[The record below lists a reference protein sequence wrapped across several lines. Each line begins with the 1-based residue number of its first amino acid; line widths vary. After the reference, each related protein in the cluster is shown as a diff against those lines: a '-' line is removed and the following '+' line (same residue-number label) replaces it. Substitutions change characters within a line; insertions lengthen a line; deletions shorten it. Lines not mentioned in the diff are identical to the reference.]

1 MTIAFVVLKRW
12 PISATPKWTQ
22 AMRGAHLPE
31 IVLGNKV
38 VIGLAY
44 GRLNWKPRRLLTLHP
59 RLLPWLSPSGTWRK
73 RGWVRFKVPIS
84 TSPSQI
90 QSAVDK
96 TAAERA
102 DVLEDNR
109 AVSGETLVEGDAV
122 ADASGENKRTP
133 RSSRR
138 ASSGVSRGYEPRSCR
153 GPLLAG
159 DFVAR

>member
-1 MTIAFVVLKRW
+1 MPLGDVTAKDDDCICSIEKMAHIAML
-12 PISATPKWTQ
+12 KWTQ

-84 TSPSQI
+84 TSPS
-90 QSAVDK
+90 
-96 TAAERA
+96 
-102 DVLEDNR
+102 
-109 AVSGETLVEGDAV
+109 
-122 ADASGENKRTP
+122 
-133 RSSRR
+133 
-138 ASSGVSRGYEPRSCR
+138 
-153 GPLLAG
+153 
-159 DFVAR
+159 